1 MNFSQLQNIMKTDDD
16 GGDFTPSQLPTDGD
30 SHNWA
35 PIIAKIAF
43 LLLTVVLL
51 IGVFYLIRNF
61 LHAIILGILGATILS
76 PFHKRVL
83 RFVRQLARKLRRRR
97 KKAPAGWRRDRRA
110 YARSVQ
116 RGYHRTAAL
125 ISVVGVFCI
134 IAIPVGFF
142 SFSVIRQGRR
152 TLSSS
157 LRWIQS
163 GELERQFKT
172 LSQKYDLQSKWEKI
186 ISLTQL
192 NWQQDEVML
201 DEAASYIDADGNP
214 KADLPPTDDG
224 DALNPDAKAESAAM
238 QSLPPIDSDTASL
251 LEDANAAIPTPPPD
265 LGKAIV
271 ALSRKVVTVIMDSIL
286 TILARTWILVLN
298 FFIMLFVMFYA
309 FQDGKTF
316 INYLRR
322 ISPLGDVEQV
332 LVLNRIR
339 DVARAVFVGIL
350 GTATVQAIV
359 AMILFRIVGIPALF
373 WGSLLGIC
381 SLIPF
386 VGTTLVWVPA
396 VGYLFLTGQH
406 GEAIFLAIGCG
417 LIVANIDN
425 ILRPLFMS
433 GGRTGMSYL
442 VLFFSILGG
451 LQAFGL
457 VGVLYGPMI
466 SGLAALCLLIFST
479 QFKTGGKTTTT
490 THKT

>member
-1 MNFSQLQNIMKTDDD
+1 M
-16 GGDFTPSQLPTDGD
+16 
-30 SHNWA
+30 
-35 PIIAKIAF
+35 
-43 LLLTVVLL
+43 
-51 IGVFYLIRNF
+51 
-61 LHAIILGILGATILS
+61 
-76 PFHKRVL
+76 
-83 RFVRQLARKLRRRR
+83 
-97 KKAPAGWRRDRRA
+97 
-110 YARSVQ
+110 
-116 RGYHRTAAL
+116 
-125 ISVVGVFCI
+125 
-134 IAIPVGFF
+134 
-142 SFSVIRQGRR
+142 
-152 TLSSS
+152 
-157 LRWIQS
+157 
-163 GELERQFKT
+163 
-172 LSQKYDLQSKWEKI
+172 
-186 ISLTQL
+186 
-192 NWQQDEVML
+192 
-201 DEAASYIDADGNP
+201 
-214 KADLPPTDDG
+214 
-224 DALNPDAKAESAAM
+224 
-238 QSLPPIDSDTASL
+238 
-251 LEDANAAIPTPPPD
+251 EDASASVPTPPPD
-265 LGKAIV
+265 LGQAIV
-271 ALSRKVVTVIMDSIL
+271 TLSRKVVTVIMDSIL
-286 TILARTWILVLN
+286 KILARTWVLVLN

-322 ISPLGDVEQV
+322 ISPLGDAEQV

-373 WGSLLGIC
+373 WGSLLGVC

-386 VGTTLVWVPA
+386 VGTTLVWIPA

-406 GEAIFLAIGCG
+406 GAAIFLAIGCG
-417 LIVANIDN
+417 GIVANIDN

-479 QFKTGGKTTTT
+479 QFKTGSKTTT

>member
-1 MNFSQLQNIMKTDDD
+1 GGTQNQNAKT
-16 GGDFTPSQLPTDGD
+16 
-30 SHNWA
+30 
-35 PIIAKIAF
+35 
-43 LLLTVVLL
+43 
-51 IGVFYLIRNF
+51 
-61 LHAIILGILGATILS
+61 
-76 PFHKRVL
+76 
-83 RFVRQLARKLRRRR
+83 
-97 KKAPAGWRRDRRA
+97 
-110 YARSVQ
+110 
-116 RGYHRTAAL
+116 
-125 ISVVGVFCI
+125 
-134 IAIPVGFF
+134 
-142 SFSVIRQGRR
+142 
-152 TLSSS
+152 
-157 LRWIQS
+157 
-163 GELERQFKT
+163 
-172 LSQKYDLQSKWEKI
+172 
-186 ISLTQL
+186 
-192 NWQQDEVML
+192 
-201 DEAASYIDADGNP
+201 
-214 KADLPPTDDG
+214 
-224 DALNPDAKAESAAM
+224 ESAAM
-238 QSLPPIDSDTASL
+238 QPNDNAADASL
-251 LEDANAAIPTPPPD
+251 IEDANAAIPTPPPD
-265 LGKAIV
+265 LGQAIV

-286 TILARTWILVLN
+286 KILARTWILVLN
-298 FFIMLFVMFYA
+298 FFIMLFVMFYV

-316 INYLRR
+316 ISYLRR
-322 ISPLGDVEQV
+322 ISPLGDAEQV
-332 LVLNRIR
+332 LVLKRIR

-417 LIVANIDN
+417 GIVANIDN

-479 QFKTGGKTTTT
+479 QFKTGGKTTNT